1 MKIDPTTLDFR
12 DVHHL
17 LAGAVIPRPIALVS
31 TIGENGVFN
40 VAPLSSISIASVMP
54 PLLSFSIST
63 RRRKSGE
70 KKDTLRNIE
79 FAKEFV
85 VNVPVVESIADAMNR
100 SGSEFPG
107 DVSEFDECGL
117 TPISADFVK
126 APRVAEA
133 PVSFECRLVKILEFG
148 EHPSVSSLVIGQV
161 ILAHVKDEF
170 YANGEIQS
178 GKLQSIGRLLEP
190 YCRTR
195 DTFEIKV
202 EYTL

>member
-1 MKIDPTTLDFR
+1 MKIDPEPMDFR
-12 DVHHL
+12 DLHHL

-31 TIGENGVFN
+31 TVGQNGVFN
-40 VAPLSSISIASVMP
+40 VAPLSSISIASVKP

-100 SGSEFPG
+100 SGSEFPS
-107 DVSEFDECGL
+107 DVSEFDVCGL
-117 TPISADFVK
+117 TPIGSDFVK

-133 PVSFECRLVKILEFG
+133 PVSFECRLVKVLEFG
-148 EHPSVSSLVIGQV
+148 EHPSISSLVIGQV

-178 GKLQSIGRLLEP
+178 GQLQSIGRLLEP

-195 DTFEIKV
+195 DTFDFKV
-202 EYTL
+202 EYSL